1 MSEKPAAST
10 GDQIT
15 VSLDEGTSERKR
27 VQELLRFYQP
37 TPVDPNDVDL
47 NDVKL
52 SSDPTLTALVQL
64 GALRTDCDR
73 AFMSLV
79 THEQQHILAEAT
91 KSISTIDKTHHKEG
105 DQIFL
110 GQRTMELGWGLCPTT
125 LKVFTCTDDSLN
137 VSTANITA
145 NAQGYIMGDMS
156 KEPQFSERPFVTSFP
171 YVRFYAEVPIFT
183 PSGYVIGS
191 YTVVDNKARYDG
203 HEEVLSVLREISSA
217 IMNHLELVTFKQTY
231 RRASRMVSGLAHF
244 VEGIGSFPTRPAGTR
259 QQSTMSVT
267 KEKSKS
273 PPPAGNEAA
282 SAPAKGGGNPEG
294 IPVAEKMQALEGLAV
309 IEKVEALECPAVT
322 EKLKTPVTD
331 TNMSPGESH
340 TVLHD
345 TTLLF
350 TDEPQEVS
358 PAPSPQPIPQQK
370 PSEIEMS
377 VPTAP
382 EGSKQITE
390 DPLGYFDSRAGR
402 GSESDSG
409 IGLSTSSSPS
419 YRSDMEDGPNTS
431 VPSSRSNEV
440 KETLSRACTLVRESI
455 DLDGVLFLDASWSSY
470 DLPYRIATKTDT
482 PSIVNTP
489 RSSNDGSPWPSIQL
503 DTEQDDGSGVFDS
516 GSSLSAHYLTS
527 PRKPPVRKCSVVC
540 QSIRSGYNY
549 CDSGSEN
556 PPSLAESSLQ
566 ILLGE
571 FPRGAIFYFDE
582 SGFITSS
589 CADDGSQ
596 SDSDI
601 DPDLHSNVATDLLK
615 LLPGA
620 RSIALLPLRDTTK
633 SSWFSVGLAWSCD
646 PVRSLRVEDFAYL
659 RAFGDSIM
667 VEVSRLEIISADQA
681 KTVFLSSISHELRS
695 PLHGIL
701 ANAELLSTTST
712 GHVQDEMIEAIEV
725 CGRTLLDTMDHL
737 LDFAKINNFN
747 KKVRPR
753 AVDGGMS
760 SGTNNLTSEFD
771 MSNIVQDVV
780 HGVLAGYK
788 YQHTS
793 PSQFWKRDHVDT
805 TKNPLESYNDADSPT
820 LYEGVTVIMDI
831 QQRPDWVISSEPGAW
846 KRILMNLFGN
856 ALKYTTYGFIKVSL
870 NWEDLPSADDKAPK
884 SLISLTVSDSGKGM
898 SKQYL
903 KNHLFTPF
911 AQEDSL
917 SVGAGLGLS
926 IVKQLVVALGG
937 TIKVES
943 ELGLGTVVKVS
954 APVVVRNI
962 TDVEKVDLISQVQ
975 KLTQGLSFCTIIDG
989 TSSTIVCDRKGSFQ
1003 RRLKPATELLRSI
1016 EQIGTSWFGMTNVRA
1031 SILSSVSAD
1040 IVVATEAAL
1049 ESYLQYVKDQERAVW
1064 DAAGSPLILL
1074 TADGSNSP
1082 YPLASVWNRDNGRVI
1097 RLPLPI
1103 SPRSFAKALKKC
1115 IHYRSTSIPPPPDIS
1130 DSKPQIALPSNDTTP
1145 EPKVTECNF
1154 SSNTLGKE
1162 QDVLPPPAPETQPI
1176 EPASHPVAVATTT
1189 ESSATKGIE
1198 TSELKQS
1205 SEGPYV
1211 LLVEDNE
1218 INLKILATFMTR
1230 LKYRYATATN
1240 GLEAVQLYT
1249 SSTTTSSDLPE
1260 SLAISPSPKS
1270 SPFDFIIMDISMPI
1284 MNGFEATREIRLYEY
1299 KHGLEPVTVVALT
1312 GLASAQA
1319 QQEALSSGIDTYL
1332 MKPARLG
1339 DLRKLLGKT

>member
-1 MSEKPAAST
+1 MRRVWVQTGVLDMSERPATST
-10 GDQIT
+10 GDQTT
-15 VSLDEGTSERKR
+15 VNLDEWTSERKR

-37 TPVDPNDVDL
+37 TPVDAHDVDL
-47 NDVKL
+47 NDVEL

-64 GALRTDCDR
+64 GALRTNCDR

-91 KSISTIDKTHHKEG
+91 RSISTIDKTNHKEG

-110 GQRTMELGWGLCPTT
+110 GQRTVELGWGVCPTT
-125 LKVFTCTDDSLN
+125 FKVFTSTDDSLN

-145 NAQGYIMGDMS
+145 NAKGYVMGDMS
-156 KEPQFSERPFVTSFP
+156 KEPQFAERPFVTGFP
-171 YVRFYAEVPIFT
+171 YMKFYAEVPIFT

-244 VEGIGSFPTRPAGTR
+244 VEGIGSFPTRPSGTR
-259 QQSTMSVT
+259 QQSVMSLSKEKLKPPLPSGNETVQAAT
-267 KEKSKS
+267 KE
-273 PPPAGNEAA
+273 
-282 SAPAKGGGNPEG
+282 GGNPEAAG
-294 IPVAEKMQALEGLAV
+294 V
-309 IEKVEALECPAVT
+309 IEKAENPENVDVNINAGEQSKQPSGIYLP
-322 EKLKTPVTD
+322 LTD
-331 TNMSPGESH
+331 
-340 TVLHD
+340 D
-345 TTLLF
+345 
-350 TDEPQEVS
+350 PQQVS
-358 PAPSPQPIPQQK
+358 LASSPQPVPQETPELEIAVPVIP
-370 PSEIEMS
+370 ED
-377 VPTAP
+377 T
-382 EGSKQITE
+382 KQIGG
-390 DPLGYFDSRAGR
+390 DPLGYFDNRVGR

-409 IGLSTSSSPS
+409 IGLSSSSPS
-419 YRSDMEDGPNTS
+419 YRSDMEESTDSS
-431 VPSSRSNEV
+431 VSSSRSNEV
-440 KETLSRACTLVRESI
+440 NETLSRACTLVREAI

-470 DLPYRIATKTDT
+470 QLPYRIATKTDT
-482 PSIVNTP
+482 PVTVDTP
-489 RSSNDGSPWPSIQL
+489 RSSNDGNPWPSIQL
-503 DTEQDDGSGVFDS
+503 KSEQDDELGAVDS
-516 GSSLSAHYLTS
+516 ASSTLTHSLAS
-527 PRKPPVRKCSVVC
+527 PRKPQVRKCSVVC
-540 QSIRSGYNY
+540 QSIRPGYDQG
-549 CDSGSEN
+549 DSDPAN
-556 PPSLAESSLQ
+556 PPSLPEASLQ

-571 FPRGAIFYFDE
+571 FPRGAVFYFDE

-589 CADDGSQ
+589 CADDASQ
-596 SDSDI
+596 SESDI
-601 DPDLHSNVATDLLK
+601 DSDLHFNVATDLLK

-633 SSWFSVGLAWSCD
+633 SSWFTVGLAWSCD
-646 PVRSLRVEDFAYL
+646 PMRSIRVEDFAYL

-805 TKNPLESYNDADSPT
+805 NKNPLESCNDPDNPT
-820 LYEGVTVIMDI
+820 FYEGVTVIVDI
-831 QQRPDWVISSEPGAW
+831 QERPDWVISSEPGAW

-856 ALKYTTYGFIKVSL
+856 ALKYTTSGFIKVSL
-870 NWEDLPSADDKAPK
+870 TWEDIPSLDAKAPK
-884 SLISLTVSDSGKGM
+884 SLVSLTVSDSGKGM

-903 KNHLFTPF
+903 KTHLFTPF
-911 AQEDSL
+911 AQEDTL

-954 APVVVRNI
+954 APVTVRNI
-962 TDVEKVDLISQVQ
+962 MDVEKVDLISQVQ
-975 KLTQGLSFCTIIDG
+975 KQTRGLSFCTIIDG
-989 TSSTIVCDRKGSFQ
+989 TSSTIICDRKGGFQ

-1016 EQIGTSWFGMTNVRA
+1016 EQIGSSWFGMTNMPAPV
-1031 SILSSVSAD
+1031 LSSVSAD

-1049 ESYLQYVKDQERAVW
+1049 ESYIRFTKDNERAAW
-1064 DAAGSPLILL
+1064 DIAGSPLILL
-1074 TADGSNSP
+1074 TIDEAHSS
-1082 YPLASVWNRDNGRVI
+1082 YSSVSAWNKDSGRVI

-1115 IHYRSTSIPPPPDIS
+1115 IHYRSTSTTLSSDIS
-1130 DSKPQIALPSNDTTP
+1130 KQHTILPSNDTASYLKLTGQDSSAGFDREHTP
-1145 EPKVTECNF
+1145 R
-1154 SSNTLGKE
+1154 
-1162 QDVLPPPAPETQPI
+1162 PPPIHEPQPMQPTSPAMTAITETKSPGTKKV
-1176 EPASHPVAVATTT
+1176 EASTPT
-1189 ESSATKGIE
+1189 
-1198 TSELKQS
+1198 QD
-1205 SEGPYV
+1205 EGPYV

-1249 SSTTTSSDLPE
+1249 SSITTSVNTPDTMPS
-1260 SLAISPSPKS
+1260 SPSRKS
-1270 SPFDFIIMDISMPI
+1270 SPFDLIIMDISMPV

-1299 KHGLEPVTVVALT
+1299 KHGLNPVKVVALT

-1319 QQEALSSGIDTYL
+1319 QQEALTSGIDTYL

-1339 DLRKLLGKT
+1339 DLRKLLGKA